1 MQKRNSSHWA
11 WPSAFLLA
19 SAFLYLPQALFR
31 RMLPVQK
38 FPPVSSMS

>member
-1 MQKRNSSHWA
+1 MQKKKLFALR

-38 FPPVSSMS
+38 VPPVSSMS